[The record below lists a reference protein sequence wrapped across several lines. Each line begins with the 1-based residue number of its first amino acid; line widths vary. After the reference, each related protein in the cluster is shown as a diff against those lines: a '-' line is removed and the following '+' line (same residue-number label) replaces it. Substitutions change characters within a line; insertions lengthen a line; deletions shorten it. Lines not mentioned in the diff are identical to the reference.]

1 MSGDPVDAFPRPV
14 AQWGRRLA
22 DAVRATLAEGD
33 RDAACRLALEGDGR
47 ARDLARE
54 YAFMARGLGITLQVM
69 LRLLMQRADN
79 GAVDGAAADAARDDL
94 TALLGRLLTGLARA
108 ARRQTSDGGQAA
120 TPAALAR
127 ACEQTLTVG
136 LQIFATDQA
145 QRAAAVVQALRSDT
159 NDGHRQALEQLDAK
173 DGAWLELHDP
183 MVRFMADAMAWVL
196 RHRGPEALL
205 EYHMATAEGQRA
217 GFDKW
222 EQMSASE
229 FAATTAFLLQ
239 QHMGRVQVNEDG
251 EKFTI
256 RQSPCGS
263 GGRLRLMGAYQGAQA
278 LPFVRKASPLTFGQA
293 QVPVYCS
300 HCAVWNGTATLR
312 WYGRAHWVFSDPARS
327 DGGCTLHI
335 YKRREDA
342 PADYTRRVTWPAATG
357 GSGDDA

>member
-1 MSGDPVDAFPRPV
+1 MSGNPGDASLRPV

-22 DAVRATLAEGD
+22 DGVRAALAEGN
-33 RDAACRLALEGDGR
+33 RGAACRLAQQGDGQ

-54 YAFMARGLGITLQVM
+54 YALMARGLGITLLVM
-69 LRLLMQRADN
+69 LRLLMQRADR
-79 GAVDGAAADAARDDL
+79 GADDGAATAAASDDL
-94 TALLGRLLTGLARA
+94 TELLAKLLAGLTRA
-108 ARRQTSDGGQAA
+108 ARRESSDGGQAA
-120 TPAALAR
+120 APADLAQ
-127 ACEQTLTVG
+127 ACEQALTVG
-136 LQIFATDQA
+136 LQTFATDQA
-145 QRAAAVVQALRSDT
+145 QRAAAVVQALRSAA
-159 NDGHRQALEQLDAK
+159 NDAPRQALDQLDAK
-173 DGAWLELHDP
+173 DEAWLELHDP

-222 EQMSASE
+222 EQMSARE

-278 LPFVRKASPLTFGQA
+278 LPFVQEASPLTFGQPE
-293 QVPVYCS
+293 VPVYCS

-312 WYGRAHWVFSDPARS
+312 WYGRAHWVFSDPARA
-327 DGGCTLHI
+327 DGGCILHI
-335 YKRREDA
+335 YKRRQDA
-342 PADYTRRVTWPAATG
+342 PAEYTRRVT
-357 GSGDDA
+357 